1 MLENIIDKSAI
12 IGSIA
17 FFSVVKNII
26 GINFN
31 GKIINN
37 IKFIFVFENVFIYAP
52 AKKNI
57 IENIAMT
64 KYG

>member
-17 FFSVVKNII
+17 FFSAVKNII
-26 GINFN
+26 GININ

-37 IKFIFVFENVFIYAP
+37 NKFMFLLENVFIYAP

-57 IENIAMT
+57 IENITMT